1 MWRRAIWAL
10 VVVVCLAA
18 PVAVRAQGDYLD
30 VYIVKVKPEKLAD
43 FQALT
48 KKFVDANRKHKGD
61 QWIASETVYGE
72 GNVYQF
78 TSSRKDYADIDKA
91 YEAEMDA
98 VNKSLGKELA
108 EKMGRDFQ
116 NCLVWSR
123 SELRRRRWDLSSKAP
138 TDAAAYAKFIGESRV
153 LRTTA
158 VHIRPGHVL
167 SMAAAVA
174 GIRAAPSELGT
185 IVVGPGFAGAGPGHH
200 AGPAEAAQTPRQSG
214 ARDCRPCLEGNQ
226 RGKRKER
233 KHAATL
239 CFSSRRRN
247 EGRDLLRLVLAHFP
261 GRLRQESHPPRHLGR
276 GRLQKIPAHECRGG
290 GASRIDAPPVLT
302 RTQQSTGRGCVSIS
316 RFLAS
321 ESNDRLG
328 RKVQTRSRQDRRNET
343 SSGETTGCGEE
354 AIAVLL
360 GDTQRS

>member
-48 KKFVDANRKHKGD
+48 KKFVDANRKHNGD
-61 QWIASETVYGE
+61 QWIALETVYGE

-91 YEAEMDA
+91 NQLEMDA
-98 VNKSLGKELA
+98 VNKALGKELA
-108 EKMGRDFQ
+108 EKMGHDFQ

-158 VHIRPGHVL
+158 VHIRPGHVPEFEGLLKEIKEASEKNANTQPLFVSQVVEGTKGATFYVSSLRTSLGGYDKNPTLPDILGEEGFKKFQHMNAEAVEEAESTLLRFSPEL
-167 SMAAAVA
+167 SNPPEEIVSTSADFWHPKSMMAAAKTKA
-174 GIRAAPSELGT
+174 KAASAEK
-185 IVVGPGFAGAGPGHH
+185 AEMK
-200 AGPAEAAQTPRQSG
+200 PAAEKKP
-214 ARDCRPCLEGNQ
+214 
-226 RGKRKER
+226 
-233 KHAATL
+233 
-239 CFSSRRRN
+239 
-247 EGRDLLRLVLAHFP
+247 
-261 GRLRQESHPPRHLGR
+261 
-276 GRLQKIPAHECRGG
+276 
-290 GASRIDAPPVLT
+290 
-302 RTQQSTGRGCVSIS
+302 
-316 RFLAS
+316 
-321 ESNDRLG
+321 
-328 RKVQTRSRQDRRNET
+328 
-343 SSGETTGCGEE
+343 
-354 AIAVLL
+354 
-360 GDTQRS
+360 